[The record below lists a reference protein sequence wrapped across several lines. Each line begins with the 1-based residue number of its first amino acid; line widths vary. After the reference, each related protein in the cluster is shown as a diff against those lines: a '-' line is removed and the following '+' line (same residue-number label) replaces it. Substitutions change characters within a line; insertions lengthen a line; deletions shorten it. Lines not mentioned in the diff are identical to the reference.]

1 MLVLVFML
9 VVAFVLLTIRSMTTL
24 IICQVIPQRAAGC
37 TPYTSADSRS
47 RCASETITNE
57 RAAG

>member
-9 VVAFVLLTIRSMTTL
+9 VVAFVLLTIRSMTVL
-24 IICQVIPQRAAGC
+24 IICQVIPQRAACC
-37 TPYTSADSRS
+37 TTYTGAFSRPC
-47 RCASETITNE
+47 CASEAITNE